1 MEAAQAAVAAAKA
14 ELAKIEE
21 EEAAVAAAE
30 AAAAKA
36 AAAYEQSKS
45 RYTGLQSEASSAL
58 RGQVYSTSALN
69 TAASPAANSSPA
81 EQSDESR
88 DAP

>member
-1 MEAAQAAVAAAKA
+1 MQPRVPQPRKRITRADAR
-14 ELAKIEE
+14 
-21 EEAAVAAAE
+21 VAAAE

-81 EQSDESR
+81 EQSDESC